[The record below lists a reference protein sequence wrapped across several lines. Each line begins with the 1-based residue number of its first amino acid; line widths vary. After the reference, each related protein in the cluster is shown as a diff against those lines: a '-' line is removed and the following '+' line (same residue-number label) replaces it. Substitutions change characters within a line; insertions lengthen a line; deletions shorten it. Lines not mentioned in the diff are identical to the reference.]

1 MEHQEL
7 LFTNHVSEALSELL
21 TGMQANRVFVLTD
34 ENTRREVLPRLS
46 ENAFVK
52 DAAIIEIPAGDMN
65 KNLDSLSHVWQE
77 LQKGGATRRSVMVNL
92 GGGVVTDLG
101 GFAAATFKRGMRF
114 INVPTTLL
122 SAVDAAVGGKTG
134 VNFNGLKNEIG
145 IFCEAQ
151 AVIIS
156 TSFFRTLPEHEVK
169 SGYAEMLKHGLLS
182 DEKTYKKLLAYDFGC
197 SDGDELLSLLQESVE
212 VKRRIVE
219 QDPFEKGLRRAL
231 NLGHTIGHAFES
243 FAMRRDRPVSHGYAV
258 AWGLVVEAVLSKL
271 VKGMDSEIL
280 YGLADYVYRHYG
292 VFPITCDDYDEL
304 LELMRHDKKSE
315 SGEYNFTLIR
325 RAGDVEVDCHLPEAE
340 IRTALDIYRDL
351 MHI

>member
-145 IFCEAQ
+145 VFCEAQ

-243 FAMRRDRPVSHGYAV
+243 FAMRRDRPVSHG
-258 AWGLVVEAVLSKL
+258 
-271 VKGMDSEIL
+271 
-280 YGLADYVYRHYG
+280 
-292 VFPITCDDYDEL
+292 
-304 LELMRHDKKSE
+304 
-315 SGEYNFTLIR
+315 
-325 RAGDVEVDCHLPEAE
+325 
-340 IRTALDIYRDL
+340 
-351 MHI
+351 